1 MGIAVA
7 VAVGVGIEVSVG
19 TGVLVGEGVT
29 VETSAGKLQAVN
41 AKIVKIINQNLLLM
55 FCSGVGDYYILLRR
69 YNLRMPIRLL
79 SPEVAS
85 QIAAGEVVERPASVV
100 KELLENSLDAGAH
113 AISITI
119 EEAGKKLIEV
129 ADDGVG
135 ISPDELEL
143 AVARHATSK
152 LARSDE
158 LFSISTLGFRGEA
171 LASIASVSRMTVTS
185 RVRNEQEG
193 VRLRVEGGQMGTLNR
208 VGTPVGTTV
217 RVEDLFYNV
226 PARLKFLKSDTTER
240 RAIDVLVTRYALA
253 YADRRFKLSD
263 GRNVAL
269 QTAGDGDRRA
279 ILAALY
285 GVDVA
290 RQMLEIQSEEEGFQL
305 TGFISPTSLTRS
317 NRREITFFI
326 NGRWVQDVSLSTAL
340 LQAYHT
346 LLMVGRYPM
355 TALFLEIPPQEVD
368 VNVHPAKAE
377 VRFRNPDKVFSFV
390 QRSARRALLAY
401 SPVPNVA
408 PSLWGISRTVPGEQ
422 PRHTGLDWK
431 IGHDE
436 ELFRSSNAESPVPSE
451 SVEAEQ
457 THSQLHVP
465 ESPSPVSIQTTH
477 PTIPLLRLVGQI
489 GASYLVAEGPD
500 GLYLIDQHA
509 AHERVLFEKL
519 MAQHALKNIPSQ
531 ALLTPVAVTLPPHAA
546 NLLLTQIPVL
556 QRFGFDVEEFGPNT
570 FQVRAMPV
578 LFMGSDPSAA
588 LRALVEDFEEDESP
602 LQHEIETKLAARVCK
617 RMAVKAGQAL
627 SNEEQRALLHDLE
640 RCDSPRTCP
649 HGRPT
654 MIHLSVD
661 MLERQFG
668 RRGAR

>member
-1 MGIAVA
+1 
-7 VAVGVGIEVSVG
+7 
-19 TGVLVGEGVT
+19 
-29 VETSAGKLQAVN
+29 
-41 AKIVKIINQNLLLM
+41 
-55 FCSGVGDYYILLRR
+55 
-69 YNLRMPIRLL
+69 MPIRLL
-79 SPEVAS
+79 SSEVAS
-85 QIAAGEVVERPASVV
+85 QIAAGEVIERPASVV
-100 KELLENSLDAGAH
+100 KELLENSLDAGARS
-113 AISITI
+113 ISITI

-129 ADDGVG
+129 ADDGLG
-135 ISPDELEL
+135 IPSSELEL
-143 AVARHATSK
+143 AIARHATSK

-171 LASIASVSRMTVTS
+171 LASIGSVSRMTITS
-185 RVRNEQEG
+185 RVLDEQEG
-193 VRLRVEGGQMGTLNR
+193 ARLRVEGGVSGKLTK
-208 VGTPVGTTV
+208 VGTTVGTTV

-226 PARLKFLKSDTTER
+226 PARLKFLKSDVTER
-240 RAIDVLVTRYALA
+240 RAIDLLSTRYALA
-253 YADRRFKLSD
+253 YPDRRFKLAD
-263 GRNVAL
+263 GKNVVL

-290 RQMLEIQSEEEGFQL
+290 RQMLEIQSGEEGAGL

-326 NGRWVQDVSLSTAL
+326 NGRWVHDVSLSTAL

-346 LLMVGRYPM
+346 LLMVGRYPL
-355 TALFLEIPPQEVD
+355 TALFLEIAPEEVD

-377 VRFRNPDKVFSFV
+377 VRFRNQDKVFSFV

-408 PSLWGISRTVPGEQ
+408 PSLWGTTRTIPSEP
-422 PRHTGLDWK
+422 PRHTGLDWA

-436 ELFRSSNAESPVPSE
+436 ELTVGNFNPSDPNVKSPTIHDQSPNAASE
-451 SVEAEQ
+451 SLA
-457 THSQLHVP
+457 
-465 ESPSPVSIQTTH
+465 
-477 PTIPLLRLVGQI
+477 PTPTPQSRIPLLRLIGQI
-489 GASYLVAEGPD
+489 GATYLVAEGPD
-500 GLYLIDQHA
+500 GLYLVDQHA

-519 MAQHALKNIPSQ
+519 MAQHAMKNIPSQ
-531 ALLTPVAVTLPPHAA
+531 ALLTPVAVTLPPHSA
-546 NLLLTQIPVL
+546 NLLMAQLPLL
-556 QRFGFDVEEFGPNT
+556 QHFGFEVEEFGPNT
-570 FQVRAMPV
+570 FQVRAMPA
-578 LFMGSDPSAA
+578 LFMGSDSSFA
-588 LRALVEDFEEDESP
+588 LRALVEDFEEDEAP
-602 LQHEIETKLAARVCK
+602 LQNEVEARLAARVCK
-617 RMAVKAGQAL
+617 RMAVKAGQSL

-640 RCDSPRTCP
+640 ACDSPRTCP

>member
-1 MGIAVA
+1 
-7 VAVGVGIEVSVG
+7 
-19 TGVLVGEGVT
+19 
-29 VETSAGKLQAVN
+29 
-41 AKIVKIINQNLLLM
+41 
-55 FCSGVGDYYILLRR
+55 
-69 YNLRMPIRLL
+69 MPIRLL
-79 SPEVAS
+79 SSEVAS
-85 QIAAGEVVERPASVV
+85 QIAAGEVIERPASVV
-100 KELLENSLDAGAH
+100 KELLENSLDAGAR
-113 AISITI
+113 SITIAI

-129 ADDGVG
+129 ADDGSG
-135 ISPDELEL
+135 IPSAELEL

-171 LASIASVSRMTVTS
+171 LASIGSVSRMTITS
-185 RVRNEQEG
+185 RVQNEQEG
-193 VRLRVEGGQMGTLNR
+193 ARLRVEGGITSKLTK
-208 VGTPVGTTV
+208 VGTTVGTTV

-226 PARLKFLKSDTTER
+226 PARLKFLKSDVTER

-253 YADRRFKLSD
+253 YPDRRIKLSD
-263 GRNVAL
+263 GKNIVL
-269 QTAGDGDRRA
+269 QTSGDGDRRA

-290 RQMLEIQSEEEGFQL
+290 KQMLEIFSEEEGSSL

-326 NGRWVQDVSLSTAL
+326 NGRWVHDVSLSTAL

-346 LLMVGRYPM
+346 LLMVGRYPL
-355 TALFLEIPPQEVD
+355 TALFLEILPEEVD

-377 VRFRNPDKVFSFV
+377 VRFRNQDKVFSFV
-390 QRSARRALLAY
+390 QRSARKTLLAY

-408 PSLWGISRTVPGEQ
+408 PSLWGTTRTVPAEQ
-422 PRHTGLDWK
+422 PRHTGLDWA

-436 ELFRSSNAESPVPSE
+436 QLSVSSDQLPAGSDQVSLSSQESSITNRQSE
-451 SVEAEQ
+451 IAS
-457 THSQLHVP
+457 
-465 ESPSPVSIQTTH
+465 
-477 PTIPLLRLVGQI
+477 IPLLRLIGQI
-489 GASYLVAEGPD
+489 GAAYLVAEGPD

-531 ALLTPVAVTLPPHAA
+531 ALLTPVAVTLPPQSSS
-546 NLLLTQIPVL
+546 LLMTQLPLL
-556 QRFGFDVEEFGPNT
+556 QNFGFDVEEFGPNT
-570 FQVRAMPV
+570 FQVRAMPA
-578 LFMGSDPSAA
+578 LFMGSDPSVA

-602 LQHEIETKLAARVCK
+602 LQNEIEAKLAARVCK

-640 RCDSPRTCP
+640 ACDSPRTCP